1 MSTSP
6 QQDPGTEIERKF
18 LLTNI
23 PDQDL
28 LAPIRYE
35 RYFLYVDKDTEIRIQ
50 KKANRYELERKGRQ
64 ASGSFTFQKQKLQIT
79 QAEFQKLRQLCNRSI
94 IRDSYVLKE
103 HPNITIKVYQSDY
116 QGLIRA
122 EIEFE
127 SEAQAKGF
135 IAPEWM
141 GVEITNT
148 PLSRDSQLIALSP
161 SEFQMLLQ
169 HHT

>member
-79 QAEFQKLRQLCNRSI
+79 QAEFQ
-94 IRDSYVLKE
+94 
-103 HPNITIKVYQSDY
+103 
-116 QGLIRA
+116 
-122 EIEFE
+122 
-127 SEAQAKGF
+127 
-135 IAPEWM
+135 
-141 GVEITNT
+141 
-148 PLSRDSQLIALSP
+148 
-161 SEFQMLLQ
+161 MLLQ

>member
-1 MSTSP
+1 MEPS
-6 QQDPGTEIERKF
+6 QQRLSGTEIERKF

-35 RYFLYVDKDTEIRIQ
+35 RYFLYIDKDTEIRIQ
-50 KKANRYELERKGRQ
+50 KKSNIYEFERKSRQ
-64 ASGSFTFQKQKLQIT
+64 SSASFTFQKQKLQIT
-79 QAEFQKLRQLCNRSI
+79 QAEFQKLRQLCNQSI

-103 HPNITIKVYQSDY
+103 HPNITIKVYQADY

-122 EIEFE
+122 EVEFASE
-127 SEAQAKGF
+127 SQATSF